1 MTVFKREDRFTKTMD
16 VLNGLEIYIP
26 EEAEVKNIP
35 LWSLPNSVLRRMGL
49 PLISASRSL
58 ADSPEGIWICPA
70 MVRKKG
76 QRPNLHTGSAIDN
89 MTSVLGKELRATRG
103 PFRMS
108 FVSSNRA
115 AYEVLKGTTPR
126 APTCQTSLL
135 PQDSAPQTNKD
146 AVVIYRGQ
154 VYLSIRMPG
163 RSHGQRGPQTV
174 SQSATPST
182 SHLSS
187 KKQKKE
193 MLNDNR
199 PKKKNNICKGMSR
212 ENKKDDIHRRRDVR
226 FHPKPTESE
235 QEVGSQ
241 RPQEQLSDASLK
253 ATCFQPPVEQEKVS
267 DRGEYE
273 MQELGAD
280 ESQGP
285 HENNDTDSNRQMDIR
300 EVEQSSSGRMEHL
313 SAAAASTSLQMNCDF
328 NELAAE
334 ERIAQMR
341 AKLRQN
347 EAALNLLS

>member
-1 MTVFKREDRFTKTMD
+1 MD
-16 VLNGLEIYIP
+16 VLNSLEIFIP

-49 PLISASRSL
+49 PLINASRSL
-58 ADSPEGIWICPA
+58 ADSPEGIWICPV

-89 MTSVLGKELRATRG
+89 MTSALGTELRAARG

-126 APTCQTSLL
+126 APTCQTSLF

-163 RSHGQRGPQTV
+163 RSHGQRGPQTI

-193 MLNDNR
+193 TVNDNR
-199 PKKKNNICKGMSR
+199 PKKKINICKGMYR
-212 ENKKDDIHRRRDVR
+212 ENKKDDMHRRKDV
-226 FHPKPTESE
+226 HPKPIESE

-241 RPQEQLSDASLK
+241 HPQDSRGEQLSDASPK
-253 ATCFQPPVEQEKVS
+253 TTCFQPPVEQEKVS
-267 DRGEYE
+267 DSGEYE

-285 HENNDTDSNRQMDIR
+285 HENNDTDNNRQMDIR
-300 EVEQSSSGRMEHL
+300 EVDQSSSGRMEHL

-328 NELAAE
+328 NELAEE